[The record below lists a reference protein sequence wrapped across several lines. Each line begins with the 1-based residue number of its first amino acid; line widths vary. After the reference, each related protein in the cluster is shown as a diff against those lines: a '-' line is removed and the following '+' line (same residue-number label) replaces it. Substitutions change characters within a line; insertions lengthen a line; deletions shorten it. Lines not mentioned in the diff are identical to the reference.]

1 MKYKVPI
8 SNYMDYQGDYLVTH
22 EPLAR
27 DYSALS

>member
-1 MKYKVPI
+1 MKYEVPI
-8 SNYMDYQGDYLVTH
+8 RTMWITRVDYLVTR